1 MSIDRDAA
9 EIIRRYGAGHADT
22 YGDLRWDDDHYVV
35 SFTGALEEHRCN
47 LRSLVAGLAEVEVV
61 STRYPSAYLSEVIDA
76 VRAEFHGDERRILSQ
91 SGPGHR
97 TLRAPFADIAAEL
110 HRRYGDALDITVG
123 SKAFPPERITE
134 FRTVPLPISGV
145 DLPQLAVELHL
156 DSAAVAAGDD
166 LRGTAALTNRGQD
179 RLSFLTGLMTGGV
192 RHPGDD
198 KPAGSFIGAVATVGL
213 NVDLRHGQSRDVP
226 VVIGTASCLPDRSYV
241 VPAGAYEVV
250 AALSVSHLHDHGRP
264 TGRQCFVV
272 IGPTIEVTLDGPAA
286 S

>member
-91 SGPGHR
+91 SGPGHV

-156 DSAAVAAGDD
+156 DSRA
-166 LRGTAALTNRGQD
+166 
-179 RLSFLTGLMTGGV
+179 
-192 RHPGDD
+192 
-198 KPAGSFIGAVATVGL
+198 
-213 NVDLRHGQSRDVP
+213 
-226 VVIGTASCLPDRSYV
+226 PDMMM
-241 VPAGAYEVV
+241 
-250 AALSVSHLHDHGRP
+250 
-264 TGRQCFVV
+264 
-272 IGPTIEVTLDGPAA
+272 
-286 S
+286 